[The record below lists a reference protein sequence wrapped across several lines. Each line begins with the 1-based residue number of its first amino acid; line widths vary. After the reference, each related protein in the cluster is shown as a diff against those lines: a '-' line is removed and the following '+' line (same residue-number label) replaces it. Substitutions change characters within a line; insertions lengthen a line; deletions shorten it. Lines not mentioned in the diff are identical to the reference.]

1 MTDETSTSV
10 PATLARIDERTR
22 RTEEDVKQLIAGQVI
37 FATRREHDALHT
49 RVDLLA
55 DGFAK
60 RVEKIEDKQHKTLW
74 GFAAGAAALVGT
86 YIFGKL

>member
-1 MTDETSTSV
+1 MTEESNTSV

-22 RTEEDVKQLIAGQVI
+22 RTEEDVKQLIAGQVV

-55 DGFAK
+55 DGFSK
-60 RVEKIEDKQHKTLW
+60 RVDKIEDKQHKTIW
-74 GFAAGAAALVGT
+74 TVVAAVIASGVAFF
-86 YIFGKL
+86 FGKL

>member
-1 MTDETSTSV
+1 MTEESNTSV

-22 RTEEDVKQLIAGQVI
+22 RTEEDVKQLIAGQVV

-55 DGFAK
+55 DGFSK
-60 RVEKIEDKQHKTLW
+60 RVDKIEDKQHKTLW
-74 GFAAGAAALVGT
+74 GFAAGIAALVGT